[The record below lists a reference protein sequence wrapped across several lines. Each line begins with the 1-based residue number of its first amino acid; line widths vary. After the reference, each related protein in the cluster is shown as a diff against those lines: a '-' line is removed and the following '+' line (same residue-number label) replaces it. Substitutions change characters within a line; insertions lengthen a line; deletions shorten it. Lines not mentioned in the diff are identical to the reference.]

1 MNKSIIT
8 IGIFLVLCSGILGLT
23 RMAIL
28 SNLGINSSS
37 DITGMVVSEM
47 PAGEDLIKT
56 SHEMEGTVSVIEK
69 LPIYMLIIGTIVT
82 AIGVLAPDFR

>member
-8 IGIFLVLCSGILGLT
+8 IGIFLILCSGILGIT
-23 RMAIL
+23 RAVIL

-37 DITGMVVSEM
+37 DITGMVVSEI
-47 PAGEDLIKT
+47 PADEDLIKT
-56 SHEMEGTVSVIEK
+56 SHEMAGTVSVIEK
-69 LPIYMLIIGTIVT
+69 LPVYMLIIGTIVT